1 MANNNNFDNVNNID
15 LNDEFSKNMTVHKN
29 VEQEIII
36 TTSDKIE
43 LVLIKTKEILTS
55 QRDWWTPFGLLL
67 AFVTTFCTADFKE
80 FAGITKDTWIA
91 LFILLT
97 IGAFIWLIKS
107 LIKLAKYWGK
117 DDLKMIIN
125 QIKVKE

>member
-67 AFVTTFCTADFKE
+67 TFVTTFCTADFKE
-80 FAGITKDTWIA
+80 FAGITKDTWKA
-91 LFILLT
+91 LFIFLT
-97 IGAFIWLIKS
+97 MGAFIWLMKS
-107 LIKLAKYWGK
+107 LIKLRRYWRK
-117 DDLKMIIN
+117 DDLKIIIN

>member
-1 MANNNNFDNVNNID
+1 MAYNINSDNVNNID

-80 FAGITKDTWIA
+80 FAGITKDTWEA
-91 LFILLT
+91 LFIMLT
-97 IGAFIWLIKS
+97 IVALIWLIIS
-107 LIKLAKYWGK
+107 LIKLRKYWGK
-117 DDLKMIIN
+117 DDLKIIIN